1 MSVFVRE
8 VPSNH
13 PGGRKS
19 ARSGAGMAPLDRHE
33 LGFSPRSTAIGAS
46 DDCERRVPRTFRTAV
61 CTFRALSGHVHA
73 RPDGQRSLR
82 VHACADGRAR
92 FRTIAHTCRTP
103 RGVAG
108 VGKSA
113 RGVASGLESFGAWG
127 RVAKGE
133 GEMAGISAGLPEDLN
148 EEIGYFCCHPRKSDN
163 SLQPITAN

>member
-1 MSVFVRE
+1 
-8 VPSNH
+8 
-13 PGGRKS
+13 
-19 ARSGAGMAPLDRHE
+19 MAPLDRHE

-46 DDCERRVPRTFRTAV
+46 DDCERRVARTFRTAV
-61 CTFRALSGHVHA
+61 CTFRALSGRVHA
-73 RPDGQRSLR
+73 RP
-82 VHACADGRAR
+82 DGRAR

-133 GEMAGISAGLPEDLN
+133 GEMAGICEVLPEVLN

-163 SLQPITAN
+163 SLQPINEN